1 MPTIK
6 YTRDMEGAIKMNGD
20 NYCWAD
26 CVLWQLTKEAR
37 VKRCLKKHPDLKAR
51 NFVMT
56 MEDVRRPSKCGYCGN
71 CMTEEEVKNFD
82 NRPHTLEETANE

>member
-1 MPTIK
+1 MPRIK

-26 CVLWQLTKEAR
+26 CVLWSLGDMESVR
-37 VKRCLKKHPDLKAR
+37 RGMEKHPEHHAR

-71 CMTEEEVKNFD
+71 CMTEEEMEEHWKN
-82 NRPHTLEETANE
+82 R

>member
-1 MPTIK
+1 MPTLR
-6 YTRDMEGAIKMNGD
+6 YTRDMDGAIKMNGN

-26 CVLWQLTKEAR
+26 CVLWSMGDVESVR
-37 VKRCLKKHPDLKAR
+37 RGMENHPGHHAR

-71 CMTEEEVKNFD
+71 CMTDEEIEAYW
-82 NRPHTLEETANE
+82 RER